1 MSEFDFRQAQAL
13 RAKATKHCG
22 RILDEEEFAAYLMY
36 PKVFADFSA
45 TNRKYGPV
53 SVLPTPVFFYGMKA
67 GEEISL
73 EIEDGKTLVVQLTAV
88 GDTRDDGQVELFF
101 ELNGQPRIIT
111 VPNRAAA
118 STIKTRR
125 KADDGNDNHV
135 AAPMPGLVSTV
146 SIQPGQ
152 SVKAGDMLMTL
163 EAMKMET
170 VLYASRD
177 GTIAS
182 ILVGAGAQVD
192 SKDLLIEMK

>member
-1 MSEFDFRQAQAL
+1 MDTNDRVVSESVRPFQRHQTQIWAGLGAPDARVLL
-13 RAKATKHCG
+13 RHESRRG
-22 RILDEEEFAAYLMY
+22 NQPR
-36 PKVFADFSA
+36 
-45 TNRKYGPV
+45 
-53 SVLPTPVFFYGMKA
+53 
-67 GEEISL
+67 
-73 EIEDGKTLVVQLTAV
+73 IEDGKTLVVQLTAI

-125 KADDGNDNHV
+125 KAEDGNDNHV

-146 SIQPGQ
+146 SIQPSQ
-152 SVKAGDMLMTL
+152 SVKAGHMLMTL

-177 GTIAS
+177 GTVAS
-182 ILVGAGAQVD
+182 ILVGAGVQVD
-192 SKDLLIEMK
+192 SQDLLIEMK